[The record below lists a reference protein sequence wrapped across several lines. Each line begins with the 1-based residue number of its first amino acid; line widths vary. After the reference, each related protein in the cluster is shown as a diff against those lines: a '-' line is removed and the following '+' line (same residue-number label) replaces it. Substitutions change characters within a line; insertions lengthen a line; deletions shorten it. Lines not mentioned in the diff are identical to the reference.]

1 MHIKTLFLIV
11 LLFTNFPLQAQNSEF
26 PTLDALA
33 DVEIPGYDYV
43 EALGRLGSYNP
54 SFAPPA
60 SPPRY
65 QVGDSQSF
73 MLPYSDDHSERAE
86 NAELRGMTEHVL
98 VWATDS
104 ANVSRY
110 RAQTLAEMTE
120 ENVLGPMQQLFGFR
134 EPPGVD
140 GDPRFNIVIMANA
153 DYQHWGFFA
162 RSHAI
167 PRTHYSD
174 SNQREMVV
182 INLQGEDASRIDLD
196 WFAATAA
203 HEFQHVLLFHR
214 DAGEELWLNEA
225 LSTFSEYYTYGE
237 RSAAGLGEHFLA
249 APNTALTRFRS
260 GEDVSAKYGAAALFM
275 IFLAE
280 QFGNEIVARLQA
292 DSANGWRS
300 VDKVLRENF
309 GVSADDVFADW
320 VLANYLQDAVRGFGY
335 ETLDPLLIAVQP
347 VATLRE
353 FPALHSG
360 RLPQYSSDYLAVDV
374 RGADKLWL
382 RLTQAP
388 EANLINVAPDEGDRF
403 YFAVSADYS
412 DSRLTRHID
421 LLTFD
426 EVWLEYRI
434 WYDLAKDFEYGYV
447 QVSADR
453 GKTWEML
460 AGKHTEKRQLY
471 NYIDSNGYT
480 GNSGGWL
487 QERIDLGDYASR
499 PILLRFEVITDAV
512 TSYRGMAI
520 DDLRIDAIDYH
531 DGFESPDDAWVEEG
545 WIRTDNRLPQNTW
558 LQVVQETPDGLR
570 LSRTLMTSSGEII
583 VDLLPDAFSALV
595 AISPVVPQTSLE
607 TQYTLEANLIDANGV
622 LMAAA
627 RGCTVTTTH
636 ALNFRDAPNGK
647 KIGLLPH
654 GTVAMALN
662 RRAGWFKV
670 AYDGERG
677 WISGDYVT
685 LHGDCA

>member
-11 LLFTNFPLQAQNSEF
+11 LLFTNLPLQAQNSEF

-65 QVGDSQSF
+65 QVGDTQSF

-110 RAQTLAEMTE
+110 RAQTMAERVE
-120 ENVLGPMQQLFGFR
+120 EDILTPLQQLFKYS

-140 GDPRFNIVIMANA
+140 GDPRFTIVMMHNTEFSRAGIFPVT
-153 DYQHWGFFA
+153 HTL
-162 RSHAI
+162 
-167 PRTHYSD
+167 PRALYKE
-174 SNQREMVV
+174 SNQREMMV
-182 INLQGEDASRIDLD
+182 INLALD
-196 WFAATAA
+196 DGSYLLDDFIAEIIA
-203 HEFQHVLLFHR
+203 HEYQHILLHHR
-214 DAGEELWLNEA
+214 DRNEEVWLNEA
-225 LSTFSEYYTYGE
+225 LSEFVAQYTAGPE
-237 RSAAGLGEHFLA
+237 RIQWTSPNFLE
-249 APNTALTRFRS
+249 APNTGLTHLLS
-260 GEDVSAKYGAAALFM
+260 GPSLRAKYAAGALFT

-280 QFGNEIVARLQA
+280 RYGEEIVERLHTESA
-292 DSANGWRS
+292 DGWRS
-300 VDKVLRENF
+300 VEKVLRESA
-309 GVSADDVFADW
+309 GASADEVFADW
-320 VLANYLQDAVRGFGY
+320 VLANYFQDADRGFGY
-335 ETLDPLLIAVQP
+335 QSLDKLLVPPQP
-347 VATLRE
+347 VATLHD
-353 FPALHSG
+353 FPALHNG

-388 EANLINVAPDEGDRF
+388 EAYLIKASPFEGDHF
-403 YFAVSADYS
+403 YYAATRERSN
-412 DSRLTRHID
+412 SRLTREID
-421 LLTFD
+421 LHT
-426 EVWLEYRI
+426 VRRTMLEFRI
-434 WYDLAKDFEYGYV
+434 WYDLEENLEYGYL
-447 QVSADR
+447 QVSTD
-453 GKTWEML
+453 GGEKWTILPGE
-460 AGKHTEKRQLY
+460 HTVDETLY
-471 NYIDSNGYT
+471 GQFYPDGYT
-480 GNSGGWL
+480 GRSGGWL
-487 QERIDLGDYASR
+487 QERISLSRYAGR
-499 PILLRFEVITDAV
+499 KILLRFETLSDLA
-512 TSYRGMAI
+512 TTYNGMAI
-520 DDLRIDAIDYH
+520 DDLRIDAINYH
-531 DGFESPDDAWVEEG
+531 DGFESPDDAWIEEG
-545 WIRTDNRLPQNTW
+545 WIRTDNRLPQRAW
-558 LQVVQETPDGLR
+558 LQVVQENAEGLHLTR
-570 LSRTLMTSSGEII
+570 SLMTSSGDMTVE
-583 VDLLPDAFSALV
+583 LLPDVSQALV